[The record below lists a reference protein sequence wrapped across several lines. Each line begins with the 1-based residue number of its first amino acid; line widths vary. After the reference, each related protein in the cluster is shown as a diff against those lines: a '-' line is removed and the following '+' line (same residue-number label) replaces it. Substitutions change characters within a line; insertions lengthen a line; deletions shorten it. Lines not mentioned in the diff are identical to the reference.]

1 MIKSDTLKAP
11 ATSTILQQFC
21 CLKTQTMRH
30 AQIILATKLIILFCN
45 YEHRHKLFCV
55 FFQKTRYLST
65 SSLIYLNIATQ
76 GLQTRLKK
84 TPI

>member
-45 YEHRHKLFCV
+45 YENRQKLFSRI
-55 FFQKTRYLST
+55 FQK
-65 SSLIYLNIATQ
+65 
-76 GLQTRLKK
+76 
-84 TPI
+84 